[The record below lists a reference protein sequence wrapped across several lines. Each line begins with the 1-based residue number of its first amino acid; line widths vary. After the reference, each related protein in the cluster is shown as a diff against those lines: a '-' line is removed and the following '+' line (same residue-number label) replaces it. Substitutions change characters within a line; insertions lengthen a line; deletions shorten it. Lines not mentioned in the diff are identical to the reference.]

1 MRSMTRTEPFGLA
14 SSFRDP
20 DGVLFEHN
28 GVLYRQVN
36 QSGAAGYDLL
46 IVSGLYQKL
55 VSAGQLIPHQ
65 EVTGEPLDPARV
77 FKILQPERVPFI
89 SYPYEWSFSQLKDA
103 ALTTLSIQKKAL
115 NAGMIL
121 KDASAYNIQFL
132 RGKPVLIDTLSF
144 DPYQDGQAWD
154 GYRQFCQHFL
164 APLALMA
171 YVDIRL
177 SHLVRIYLDGIPLD
191 LASRL
196 LGTKAWLKP
205 GMLIHI
211 GAHAR
216 AQRAYQDPAKSQS
229 QPHAAIR
236 KDGLLALVDDLRN
249 VIKKLTWKPGG
260 TEWGDYYNQTNYSSQ
275 AFDHKSKIIADWI
288 EQIDPRVV
296 WDLGANNGAFSRIAS
311 RHGCQTL
318 AFDIDPAA
326 VEDNYLR
333 VKQNQEQNLLPLLQ
347 DLTNPSPAIGWSNQ
361 ERNTLTDRGPAD
373 LLLALALVHHLALTN
388 NTPLERI
395 AGWFRSIG
403 KTLIIEFVPKSDS
416 QVQKMLASR
425 EDIFPTYTREG
436 FEAAFSQHWN
446 IVETIPL
453 AESDRFLYRMTAK
466 HI

>member
-1 MRSMTRTEPFGLA
+1 MSRTEGRGLA

-20 DGVLFEHN
+20 DGMLYELN
-28 GVLYRQVN
+28 GVLYRQIN
-36 QSGAAGYDLL
+36 HSGSAGYDLL
-46 IVSGLYQKL
+46 MASGLYQKL
-55 VSAGQLIPHQ
+55 VNAGQLIPHQ
-65 EVTGEPLDPARV
+65 EAAVEPHDSARV
-77 FKILQPERVPFI
+77 YKILQPERVPFI

-115 NAGMIL
+115 GAGMIL
-121 KDASAYNIQFL
+121 KDASAYNLQFL

-144 DPYQDGQAWD
+144 DLYQEGQAWD

-177 SHLVRIYLDGIPLD
+177 NHLLRIYLDGIPLD

-196 LGTKAWLKP
+196 LGPKSWLKP
-205 GMLIHI
+205 GLLIHI

-216 AQRAYQDPAKSQS
+216 AQRAYQDPAKTRSR
-229 QPHAAIR
+229 PRAAIR
-236 KDGLLALVDDLRN
+236 KEGLLALVDDLRN
-249 VIKKLTWKPGG
+249 VVKKLTWKPSG

-275 AFDHKSKIIADWI
+275 AFDHKSKLIAGWI
-288 EQIDPRVV
+288 EQIDPKVV

-326 VEDNYLR
+326 VEDNYLH
-333 VKQNQEQNLLPLLQ
+333 VKQTKERNLLPLLQ
-347 DLTNPSPAIGWSNQ
+347 DLTNPSPAVGWSHQ
-361 ERNTLTDRGPAD
+361 ERDSLTARGPAD
-373 LLLALALVHHLALTN
+373 LLLALALVHHLALSN

-395 AGWFRSIG
+395 AAWLRTLG

-425 EDIFPTYTREG
+425 EDIFPAYTREG
-436 FEAAFSQHWN
+436 FEAAFSHHWD
-446 IVETIPL
+446 IIEAVPL
-453 AESDRFLYRMTAK
+453 AESERFLYRMAARY
-466 HI
+466 I